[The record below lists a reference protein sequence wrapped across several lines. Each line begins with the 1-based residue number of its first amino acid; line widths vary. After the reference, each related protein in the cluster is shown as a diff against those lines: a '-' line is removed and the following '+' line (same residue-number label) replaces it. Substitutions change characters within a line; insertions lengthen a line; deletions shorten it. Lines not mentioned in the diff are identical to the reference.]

1 MRSPATRTTCSES
14 DPGSFRAYGERCI
27 NSREIGP
34 ALRDRTLSQVERFPE
49 RQRKDH
55 SELVEEATAPN
66 AAPHVLKLNGEAAAI
81 AKRKA
86 RSCHGRIGP
95 A

>member
-1 MRSPATRTTCSES
+1 M
-14 DPGSFRAYGERCI
+14 
-27 NSREIGP
+27 
-34 ALRDRTLSQVERFPE
+34 SQVERFPE

-81 AKRKA
+81 AKRAGSMSRLLWGALGAVGSSDQLRGMEKQF
-86 RSCHGRIGP
+86 
-95 A
+95 